1 MDASL
6 LRAVDAVET
15 DAFRV
20 LGVEDFDGVA
30 VEDGNEGAGE
40 VGGTDKSGDEHS
52 CQQREL
58 YPVRDHGSRKVAIND
73 HRVPRR

>member
-1 MDASL
+1 MGAPL

-20 LGVEDFDGVA
+20 LGVQDFDGVP
-30 VEDGNEGAGE
+30 VEDGNDGAGE
-40 VGGTDKSGDEHS
+40 VSGTDNSWNEQA
-52 CQQREL
+52 CQQQEL
-58 YPVRDHGSRKVAIND
+58 CPARDHGCRTVAIKY